1 MFSMRVFACTI
12 ALAMIAGV
20 TLSGAMADEQ
30 PTPHMESLR
39 GLAPVSALGNT
50 EAGRAALTAN
60 LIVTGRIQDGS
71 ARQPTLLP
79 FAEQQQQAMRDAFI
93 TWGNADQLA
102 DGLGSELSA
111 IYRAHTS
118 YISTDDGK
126 TSHFTNVSSAIGKLM
141 AYSSATA
148 EADSGAAKYF
158 FANGTLGKATPAPN
172 TVRAILT
179 EFDGTTDVFG
189 RAYHLVAGSAGADDF
204 GNSRP
209 FQTEPHLTTFD
220 GKDYFGVQCSNV
232 AYLRGPA
239 QNLTNNPSY
248 PSGHTTYGYT
258 EALLL
263 AVIVPQ
269 RYPEMIAR
277 GAEYGTDRI
286 VIGAHYAMDV
296 LAGRTLALYDVAQLL
311 ANKPGYVGV
320 PRHGLEIDDF
330 RAALAAARSDL
341 TDALQAGC
349 GQKIAVC
356 ARQDQSRFAN
366 LAADRVAYEI
376 TQTYDLPIVFERNA
390 NGTEDVGKLA
400 PEAGYLLTAAFP
412 YLTLS
417 QADAILSATE
427 GPGGGFLDNGS
438 AFGVYSRLDLFRA
451 AEQAI
456 SMAPAVSDHN

>member
-1 MFSMRVFACTI
+1 MRVFVCI
-12 ALAMIAGV
+12 KALAIIAGV
-20 TLSGAMADEQ
+20 TPSAALAEAQ
-30 PTPHMESLR
+30 TTPHMEALR

-79 FAEQQQQAMRDAFI
+79 FAEQQQQAVRDAFI

-102 DGLGSELSA
+102 DGLGTELSA
-111 IYRAHTS
+111 IYWAHTS
-118 YISTDDGK
+118 YVSTDDGK
-126 TSHFTNVSSAIGKLM
+126 TSHFTNVSSAIGNLI
-141 AYSSATA
+141 AYTSATT

-158 FANGTLGKATPAPN
+158 FANGMLGKATPTPN
-172 TVRAILT
+172 ALRSILT
-179 EFDGTTDVFG
+179 EFDGITDVYG
-189 RAYHLVAGSAGADDF
+189 RAYHLVAGSDGADDF

-209 FQTEPHLTTFD
+209 FQTEPHLTAFD
-220 GKDYFGVQCSNV
+220 GKDYFGVQSGNV

-239 QNLTNNPSY
+239 QDLTNSPSY

-263 AVIVPQ
+263 AVLVPQ

-277 GAEYGTDRI
+277 AAEYGNDRI

-296 LAGRTLALYDVAQLL
+296 LGGRTLALYDVAQLL

-330 RAALAAARSDL
+330 RSALTAARSDL
-341 TDALQAGC
+341 TDVLQAGC
-349 GQKIAVC
+349 SEKIAVC
-356 ARQDQSRFAN
+356 AKQDQSRFAI
-366 LAADRVAYEI
+366 LAADHAAYEI
-376 TQTYDLPIVFERNA
+376 TQTYDLPVVFEPNA

-400 PEAGYLLTAAFP
+400 PEAGNLLTAAFP

-417 QADAILSATE
+417 EADAILSATE

-451 AEQAI
+451 AEKAI
-456 SMAPAVSDHN
+456 SMAPTASDQN

>member
-1 MFSMRVFACTI
+1 MRVFVCI
-12 ALAMIAGV
+12 KALAIIAGV
-20 TLSGAMADEQ
+20 TLSAALAEAQ
-30 PTPHMESLR
+30 TTPHMEALR

-50 EAGRAALTAN
+50 EAGRTALTAN
-60 LIVTGRIQDGS
+60 LIMTGRIQDGS
-71 ARQPTLLP
+71 ARQPTLLT
-79 FAEQQQQAMRDAFI
+79 FAEQQQQAVRDAFI

-111 IYRAHTS
+111 IYWTHTS
-118 YISTDDGK
+118 YVSTDDGK
-126 TSHFTNVSSAIGKLM
+126 TSHFTNVSSAVGKLV
-141 AYSSATA
+141 AYTSATTR
-148 EADSGAAKYF
+148 ADSGAAKYF
-158 FANGTLGKATPAPN
+158 FANGTLGDDTPAPDAA
-172 TVRAILT
+172 RAILT
-179 EFDGTTDVFG
+179 ELDGTTDVFG

-209 FQTEPHLTTFD
+209 FQTEPHLTTFN
-220 GKDYFGVQCSNV
+220 GMDYFGVQSSNV

-239 QNLTNNPSY
+239 QNLTNSPSY

-263 AVIVPQ
+263 AVLVPQ

-277 GAEYGTDRI
+277 AAEYGNDRI
-286 VIGAHYAMDV
+286 IIGAHYAMDV
-296 LAGRTLALYDVAQLL
+296 LGGRTLALYDVAQLL
-311 ANKPGYVGV
+311 ANNPAYVGV

-330 RAALAAARSDL
+330 RAALTAAGSNL

-356 ARQDQSRFAN
+356 AKQDRSRFAS
-366 LAADRVAYEI
+366 LAADRIAYEM
-376 TQTYDLPIVFERNA
+376 TQTYDLPIVFAGHA

-417 QADAILSATE
+417 QADAILTATE
-427 GPGGGFLDNGS
+427 GPGGGFLDSGS
-438 AFGVYSRLDLFRA
+438 ALGVYSRLDLFRA
-451 AEQAI
+451 AEKAM
-456 SMAPAVSDHN
+456 STAPSEADHN